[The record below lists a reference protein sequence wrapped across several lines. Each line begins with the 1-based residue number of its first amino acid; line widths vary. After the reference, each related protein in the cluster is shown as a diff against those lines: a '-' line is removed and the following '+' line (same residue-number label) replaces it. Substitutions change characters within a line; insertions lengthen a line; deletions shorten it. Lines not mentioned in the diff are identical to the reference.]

1 MKPYEFSKENY
12 TRLGYVT
19 EGVTTYMGDRI
30 LYESGVFSLKDYFS
44 ELETL
49 LVRHFHNDG
58 RNHYSVA
65 ESSWDTWLDG
75 YVTGAPGRKVSIYV
89 EGALIAMICDAKI
102 REQTSGEK
110 SLHDVMKGLYSGS
123 ALETN
128 YDKNDYKNRLEKVS
142 GSDFNEIFDKLIYNN
157 TDFTNYLKK
166 AFSIFG
172 WEYENIPSENLSFR
186 YGFKTSIKSGKLV
199 VHNLLEKSSA
209 FLSGL
214 AIGDK
219 LISINDYAI
228 NNDLNSWLNYF
239 QNESIILSVER
250 DSLVTEL
257 KLEHINNNQYF
268 TYKVK
273 KIDERI

>member
-1 MKPYEFSKENY
+1 M
-12 TRLGYVT
+12 
-19 EGVTTYMGDRI
+19 
-30 LYESGVFSLKDYFS
+30 
-44 ELETL
+44 
-49 LVRHFHNDG
+49 
-58 RNHYSVA
+58 
-65 ESSWDTWLDG
+65 
-75 YVTGAPGRKVSIYV
+75 
-89 EGALIAMICDAKI
+89 
-102 REQTSGEK
+102 
-110 SLHDVMKGLYSGS
+110 
-123 ALETN
+123 
-128 YDKNDYKNRLEKVS
+128 
-142 GSDFNEIFDKLIYNN
+142 
-157 TDFTNYLKK
+157 
-166 AFSIFG
+166 
-172 WEYENIPSENLSFR
+172 
-186 YGFKTSIKSGKLV
+186 